1 MLAPEN
7 LNNDKDIL
15 DDDDDDD
22 YYFSGPDTQN
32 PAVRRWQRIWL
43 IK

>member
-32 PAVRRWQRIWL
+32 PAVRR
-43 IK
+43 